1 MKTYRE
7 RIKSLPAWKSG
18 FPVSRA
24 EALRVADAAD
34 ALQAECEALR
44 ADAERYRWIK
54 SAKGLRLES
63 ETSEWFRTDGT
74 RFISTHC
81 FVANGTQHASHETLD
96 QTIDAAL
103 ATTPPTDAREG

>member
-44 ADAERYRWIK
+44 ADAERMTWCTEHLMQVQQDLCERFYIAYIGADGQK
-54 SAKGLRLES
+54 VLAGPFNTLR
-63 ETSEWFRTDGT
+63 
-74 RFISTHC
+74 
-81 FVANGTQHASHETLD
+81 AA
-96 QTIDAAL
+96 IDNE
-103 ATTPPTDAREG
+103 RSKV